1 MAIRDAI
8 VLNTTGSNFEAL
20 QSGDTVR
27 VQGDL
32 LVQDSSGTSLLSVGT
47 SDTTVTLGGSV
58 TSSAV
63 ISGSLNS
70 TASFGRFVATTYT
83 GDAREIASTLP
94 RSAGIISGAAQIRD
108 DVSGSFISGFNF
120 GATADQL
127 YVGVSGSNSEHSA
140 SVSGS
145 TRAMAASGSDLT
157 HLKSD
162 EIGHIR
168 GIVGAGTFTAGDA
181 LGTGRGY
188 LLGAGSQNAAL
199 AFGGYGPSNTRNKTE
214 HYNGTS
220 WSEGGNLNQNHHN
233 GQMGAGWGVEY
244 AAIKTGGNGPG
255 LTTSTEV
262 YNGTS
267 WSEIQNKTVGQCCG
281 GGAGT
286 QNAGVAFAGQSP
298 ATTCTEH
305 WNGTSWST
313 GGSMITGGGR
323 INCGA
328 GLENAALAAGL
339 GPSSPTDR
347 TCTEEYN
354 GTSWSAGGIL
364 GDKKFRAATAGT
376 QNAAIIIDGT
386 GGSSDDVSL
395 HYDGASW
402 STGGSSLHNKFDV
415 AAAGVQSSALK
426 FGGTYFLTCTEQ
438 YNANY
443 TNTGSFGRVE
453 AGYIVGNAEDIK
465 GQIPR
470 DAGLV
475 TSSAQLAADISG
487 SFTSGFNFGGTFES
501 RFDGV
506 SGSRFTPGVSGS
518 EQFYSS
524 SFGHLSEFGDV
535 SGSHPSGGADY
546 SHLLDYEAG
555 HIRGNLIS
563 GVWSAGGSLIIAR
576 KIGSLA
582 TGVENAALVG
592 DIRGAPNAKA
602 SEYDGNT
609 WTAAPDMIQARGF
622 GAAAG
627 TQNASFFAGGT
638 TPGTYAVPTEDYNGV
653 SFSNIANSNL
663 NTGRQKIGG
672 AGSQNAG
679 LVFGGTPSAPKQQTE
694 EWNGTAWTEAGS
706 SAYLSVARYNI
717 AGTGVQNAALAV
729 GGQPSS
735 DAKVSTEH
743 YDGTS
748 WRAGGN
754 LNAINGHKRSAA
766 GTENASWVAFGQ
778 APANST
784 LTEVYDGIA
793 WTSTANAITARSLAG
808 GAGTGAVGLAVG
820 GYSPSQRDETEH
832 WDGGFSNSG
841 SFGRIEATNLKG
853 NITNLQDF
861 IPRSANIV
869 SGSAQIRVD
878 VSGSFDEGFG
888 FGVSKARFFDGVSGS
903 RFTPGVSGSSQ
914 FYSSSYGHVT
924 QLGISGSV
932 SGSDHSFQLVDEL
945 GHIKGVVQAGVWSLG
960 PNINNPR
967 QDNAGAGVQNAAL
980 SFGGYPPSGQTAAST
995 EIYDGTT
1002 WSELNDLNLGR
1013 ASGGGLGTV
1022 DAALYMGGQPTISCT
1037 EEWNGTSWS
1046 EVTNMTTA
1054 RANNQGVGTQNA
1066 GLIFGGN
1073 PGIATTEEY
1082 NGTSFSTGGSLITAI
1097 FGAGGAGI
1105 QNAGLKFGG
1114 STPSVS
1120 NTTEHYNGTSWTAGG
1135 NLITARTYL
1144 KGAGTENSAL
1154 AVMGFPAAGTL
1165 TEHYD
1170 GSSWSA
1176 GGSLNIA
1183 RSSGAATG
1191 VSYAAIA
1198 MGGAPATSQRE
1209 STELYEGT
1217 FPNTGSFGRIE
1228 SVRFAGDASDLSSSL
1243 GLVES
1248 SATIASDISGS
1259 FSSGF
1264 NIAVRKGGSAK
1275 DLIND
1280 EGAILTDP
1288 TRWCWTS
1295 ASFNDPQEYSLRS
1308 TLKPRG
1314 HFQAD
1319 RRHTNAGSGSL
1330 ATWSQGT
1337 PLIHRKRTLLGG
1349 STGPRDAIMLVGAGF
1364 GEYGG
1369 CGRTELYDGVAWY
1382 EGKFQNNGR
1391 RGKVAFGTQNAGV
1404 AHGGRVTHTYKNDT
1418 EEWDGISWTT
1428 VISHNNA
1435 VSCSLNGIGFGTQN
1449 DGLVVSF
1456 ASGSPA
1462 SYQDICHYDGT
1473 TFSRGAEMVYSINSA
1488 GGAGDADCAIVFG
1501 GTPPTNRKLS
1511 QEYNGTAWA
1520 QRANLS
1526 YPATGKSGAG
1536 ENYRSSC
1543 QALGFGGL
1551 NPGMRNQTEVHDS
1564 TLNTWSTTANL
1575 INKRANHGVQA
1586 GNNQSAYAVGGY
1598 FPAPTMDNASIG
1610 TLNVEYYDEQL
1621 IGTGS
1626 FGSVIAGEFW
1636 GDGTGVSASL
1646 FSKILSGS
1654 LSSSAQIADDISGSW
1669 SSGIVAK
1676 GDIVPHITDGV
1687 WSTVN
1692 QVPGRSS
1699 NNNAAGGCF
1708 RSNTMFGSGLTP
1720 SPSVQHKD
1728 TWLYNDVSWRAA
1740 GELYTQTNPTY
1751 NAEIVGGETMFMF
1764 LGGDQSLDRNQIY
1777 DGDAWYA
1784 NACLP
1789 NPYSVSSTVAGAG
1802 DPQVESHITGPAPA
1816 QANAHFIWNTLAW
1829 SVGTGVA
1836 TDQRAHN
1843 SVGGGSAVF
1852 NYGGFNP
1859 NNAGCEIVQQ
1869 WDGSTWSH
1877 SQPLPVGQRSAAGFG
1892 SGVND
1897 AVINGNC
1904 TNSPPSFQS
1913 GGTQIWNGTSWKIG
1927 AASSFN
1933 RKIPNNFGGG
1943 TGTHGLATGNTPS
1956 PTSFEEFNVYYNNDA
1971 TGSFGA
1977 IQPKSTFRVSNFTAT
1992 GSVFRLPIF
2001 NDHDT
2006 SAHYFVSRSKQP
2018 GEMWF
2023 NKSRNSIFYTWE
2035 SSSISTSM
2043 CGSSGQGDP
2052 NNQYTQS
2059 IKVSTIITSQ
2069 ISSSRYTGSWGEIEQ
2084 EYI

>member
-8 VLNTTGSNFEAL
+8 VLNTTGSSFEAL

-27 VQGDL
+27 VKGDL

-58 TSSAV
+58 TSSAI
-63 ISGSLNS
+63 ISGSSTS

-108 DVSGSFISGFNF
+108 DVSGSFVSGFSF

-188 LLGAGSQNAAL
+188 VLGAGSQNAAL

-286 QNAGVAFAGQSP
+286 QNAGVAFGGNPSP
-298 ATTCTEH
+298 NTTEH

-313 GGSMITGGGR
+313 GGTMIAGGDR

-328 GLENAALAAGL
+328 GLENAALAAGV
-339 GPSSPTDR
+339 GGSPTPN
-347 TCTEEYN
+347 TCTEEYD

-364 GDKKFRAATAGT
+364 SDKKSRAGTAGT
-376 QNAAIIIDGT
+376 QNAAIAIDGLN
-386 GGSSDDVSL
+386 GSSDDVSL

-402 STGGSSLHNKFDV
+402 SVGGSSLHNKFDV
-415 AAAGVQSSALK
+415 AAVGVQSAALK
-426 FGGTYFLTCTEQ
+426 FGGTYFQTCTEQ

-443 TNTGSFGRVE
+443 TNTGSFGRIE

-475 TSSAQLAADISG
+475 TSSAQLATDISG
-487 SFTSGFNFGGTFES
+487 SFTSGFNFGAPADSHFIGVSGSTPTPGVSGSETHYSSSVGHPAEIYASGSASGSDHSFQLVDELGHIKGVVEAGAWSLGPNINNPRQDNAGAGVQNAALSFGGYPPTGHTEIYNGTTWSELNDLNLARANGGGLGTVDAALYMGGQPTISCTEEWNGTSWSEVTNMTTARANNQGVGTQNAGLIFGGNPGIATTEEYNGTSFSAGGSLITAIFGAGGAGIQNAALKFGGSTPSVSNTTEHYNGTSWTAGGNLITARTYLKGAGVENSALAVMGLPAAGTLTEHYDGTSWSAGGSLNIARSSGAATGVSHAAIAMGGAPATSHRES
-501 RFDGV
+501 TELYEGSFSNSGSFGRIEATILKGNIIGLQNYLVRSDNIVSGSAQIRVDVSGSFDEGFSFGASNARLFDGV

-524 SFGHLSEFGDV
+524 SFGHVTEHIGI

-546 SHLLDYEAG
+546 SQLLESEAG
-555 HIRGNLIS
+555 HIRGKIVS
-563 GVWSAGGSLIIAR
+563 GVWSSGGALITARKVGSL
-576 KIGSLA
+576 G
-582 TGVENAALVG
+582 TGVENAALAG
-592 DIRGAPNAKA
+592 DIRGAPNNDAE
-602 SEYDGNT
+602 EYNG
-609 WTAAPDMIQARGF
+609 TAWSVTADMINARGF

-694 EWNGTAWTEAGS
+694 EWNGVVWTEAGAT
-706 SAYLSVARYNI
+706 AYLSDAGYNI
-717 AGTGVQNAALAV
+717 VGAGIQNAALAI

-735 DAKVSTEH
+735 ARKVSTEH

-748 WRAGGN
+748 WRAGGT
-754 LNAINGHKRSAA
+754 LITTNGHKRSGA

-784 LTEVYDGIA
+784 HTEVYDGIA

-808 GAGTGAVGLAVG
+808 AAGTGAVGLAFG
-820 GYSPSQRDETEH
+820 GYNPGQLSCTEH
-832 WDGGFSNSG
+832 WDGGF
-841 SFGRIEATNLKG
+841 E
-853 NITNLQDF
+853 
-861 IPRSANIV
+861 
-869 SGSAQIRVD
+869 
-878 VSGSFDEGFG
+878 
-888 FGVSKARFFDGVSGS
+888 
-903 RFTPGVSGSSQ
+903 
-914 FYSSSYGHVT
+914 
-924 QLGISGSV
+924 
-932 SGSDHSFQLVDEL
+932 
-945 GHIKGVVQAGVWSLG
+945 
-960 PNINNPR
+960 
-967 QDNAGAGVQNAAL
+967 
-980 SFGGYPPSGQTAAST
+980 
-995 EIYDGTT
+995 
-1002 WSELNDLNLGR
+1002 
-1013 ASGGGLGTV
+1013 
-1022 DAALYMGGQPTISCT
+1022 
-1037 EEWNGTSWS
+1037 
-1046 EVTNMTTA
+1046 
-1054 RANNQGVGTQNA
+1054 
-1066 GLIFGGN
+1066 
-1073 PGIATTEEY
+1073 
-1082 NGTSFSTGGSLITAI
+1082 
-1097 FGAGGAGI
+1097 
-1105 QNAGLKFGG
+1105 
-1114 STPSVS
+1114 
-1120 NTTEHYNGTSWTAGG
+1120 
-1135 NLITARTYL
+1135 
-1144 KGAGTENSAL
+1144 
-1154 AVMGFPAAGTL
+1154 
-1165 TEHYD
+1165 
-1170 GSSWSA
+1170 
-1176 GGSLNIA
+1176 
-1183 RSSGAATG
+1183 
-1191 VSYAAIA
+1191 
-1198 MGGAPATSQRE
+1198 
-1209 STELYEGT
+1209 
-1217 FPNTGSFGRIE
+1217 NTGSFGRIE
-1228 SVRFAGDASDLSSSL
+1228 SARFVGDASDLSSSL

-1295 ASFNDPQEYSLRS
+1295 SSFNDPQNYSLRS

-1314 HFQAD
+1314 HFQVD
-1319 RRHTNAGSGSL
+1319 RRHINAGSGSL

-1337 PLIHRKRTLLGG
+1337 PLISRKRTLIGG
-1349 STGPRDAIMLVGAGF
+1349 STGPRDAIMLVGAGQ

-1382 EGKFQNNGR
+1382 EGKFQSNGR
-1391 RGKVAFGTQNAGV
+1391 RGKIAFGTQNAGV
-1404 AHGGRVTHTYKNDT
+1404 AHGGRSIHTYKNDT
-1418 EEWDGISWTT
+1418 ENWDGISWTT
-1428 VISHNNA
+1428 VISHNSA
-1435 VSCSLNGIGFGTQN
+1435 VSCSIDGIGFGTQN
-1449 DGLVVSF
+1449 DGLIVSF
-1456 ASGSPA
+1456 ASGSP
-1462 SYQDICHYDGT
+1462 SSCQDICHYDGT
-1473 TFSRGAEMVYSINSA
+1473 TFSRGAEMVYSQAAA
-1488 GGAGDADCAIVFG
+1488 GGAGDSDCAIIFG
-1501 GTPPTNRKLS
+1501 GNPSGNRKQT
-1511 QEYNGTAWA
+1511 QEYNGTSWV
-1520 QRANLS
+1520 QRANLTF
-1526 YPATGKSGAG
+1526 PATLKSGAG
-1536 ENYRSSC
+1536 ENYRRSC

-1551 NPGMRNQTEVHDS
+1551 TPGRTVNAEVFDS
-1564 TLNTWSTTANL
+1564 TINSWSTTAAL
-1575 INKRANHGVQA
+1575 SKGRGYAGVQA
-1586 GNNQSAYAVGGY
+1586 GNNQSAYAVGG
-1598 FPAPTMDNASIG
+1598 FHPAPDFDGANAG
-1610 TLNVEYYDEQL
+1610 TLEVEYYDEHL

-1626 FGSVIAGEFW
+1626 FGSVIAGQFW

-1676 GDIVPHITDGV
+1676 GDIIPGITDGV
-1687 WSTVN
+1687 WSTAN
-1692 QVPGRSS
+1692 CIPGRSTP
-1699 NNNAAGGCF
+1699 NAAAGGCF
-1708 RSNTMFGSGLTP
+1708 RSNTMYGSGYAP
-1720 SPSVQHKD
+1720 SQPKD
-1728 TWLYNDVSWRAA
+1728 TWLYNDISWRAA
-1740 GELYTQTNPTY
+1740 GELFNQTNPTY
-1751 NAEIVGGETMFMF
+1751 NAEIVGGETNFMF

-1777 DGDAWYA
+1777 DGKAWYQ
-1784 NACLP
+1784 NSNLP
-1789 NPYSVSSTVAGAG
+1789 NPHSVTLGVAGAG
-1802 DPQVESHITGPAPA
+1802 DPKVETHITGKSPAC
-1816 QANAHFIWNTLAW
+1816 NGLHLIWNTLAW
-1829 SVGTGVA
+1829 SVGPGLSMEQTS
-1836 TDQRAHN
+1836 HN
-1843 SVGGGSAVF
+1843 SVGGGSAVL
-1852 NYGGFNP
+1852 NYGGMNP
-1859 NNAGCEIVQQ
+1859 SAGCEIVQR
-1869 WDGSTWSH
+1869 WDGTTWAH
-1877 SQPLPVGQRSAAGFG
+1877 GQPMNVGQRFGAGFG

-1897 AVINGNC
+1897 ALINTNC
-1904 TNSPPSFQS
+1904 HNLSPAHS
-1913 GGTQIWNGTSWKIG
+1913 GTQVWNGTSWKIG
-1927 AASSFN
+1927 NASTFN
-1933 RKIPNNFGGG
+1933 RKIPTNFGGG
-1943 TGTHGLATGNTPS
+1943 NGTHGLATGNQPS
-1956 PTSFEEFNVYYNNDA
+1956 PTSFEEWNVYYCNDA

-1977 IQPKSTFRVSNFTAT
+1977 VQPKSTFRVTNFTAT

-2001 NDHDT
+2001 NEHDT

-2043 CGSSGQGDP
+2043 CGSSGEGDP

-2059 IKVSTIITSQ
+2059 FKVSTVITSQ